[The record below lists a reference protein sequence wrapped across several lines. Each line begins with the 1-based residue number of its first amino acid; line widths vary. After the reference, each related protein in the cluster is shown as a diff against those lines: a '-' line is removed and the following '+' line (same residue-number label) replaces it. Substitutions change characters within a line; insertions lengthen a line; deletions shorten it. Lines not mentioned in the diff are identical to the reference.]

1 MVPQSTMTW
10 VDLPHWYELLHSNAF
25 RTCQAIVK
33 QSGSLAP
40 ESPEFL
46 DRSYYV
52 RNVYDK
58 D

>member
-1 MVPQSTMTW
+1 MVLLFARIEIHGATIYN
-10 VDLPHWYELLHSNAF
+10 DLGGSAALV
-25 RTCQAIVK
+25 CQAIVK